1 MKILIPSHCLEFTG
15 EVQQVLLLAA
25 EQGFN
30 ISHIE
35 LGVNPT
41 QCIELV
47 DTETSRL
54 YSNLFESSGDG
65 DLERE
70 LMFLYGGQ
78 PQEICLPN
86 VVQIGVSYDERL
98 VDSWLHLDE
107 TTLLI
112 HTQTLSL
119 NQSWRHFAWVVASLA
134 LDFPLEDALVL
145 SRAAMNVSRETWPT
159 QFQHFPFIE
168 QPAVSITQTGFTT
181 LSKHSLGLYPVVDD
195 VEWIER
201 LLKLGINTIQLRI
214 KDPNKTSLE
223 QQIVKAILLG
233 REHKAQVFINDHWQ
247 LALKHNAFGIH
258 LGQEDVLD
266 ADLELIADSG
276 MALGLSTHG
285 YFELLRIH
293 QLSPS
298 YIALGH
304 IFPTTTKQMP
314 SKPQGLVRLGLYQKL
329 LDSMP
334 YGKSIGVPS
343 VAIGGIDLDN
353 IQQVREQGVSSV
365 AVVRAITE
373 AKNVEANVRE
383 LQSRFNR
390 TVNKQEV
397 FDAI

>member
-1 MKILIPSHCLEFTG
+1 VKILIPSHCLEFTG

-35 LGVNPT
+35 LGVSPT

-54 YSNLFESSGDG
+54 YSNLFELCGDG
-65 DLERE
+65 YLERE
-70 LMFLYGGQ
+70 LTFLYGGK
-78 PQEICLPN
+78 PQEVCLPS

-112 HTQTLSL
+112 HSQTLSS
-119 NQSWRHFAWVVASLA
+119 NQSWHHFAWVVASLA

-159 QFQHFPFIE
+159 QFQHFPVIE
-168 QPAVSITQTGFTT
+168 QPAVSIAQTGFTT
-181 LSKHSLGLYPVVDD
+181 LGKQSLGLYPVVDN

-201 LLKLGINTIQLRI
+201 LLKLGIKTIQLRI
-214 KDPNKTSLE
+214 KDPNEPSLE
-223 QQIVKAILLG
+223 QQIVKAIRLG
-233 REHKAQVFINDHWQ
+233 KEHKAQVFINDYWQ
-247 LALKHNAFGIH
+247 LALKHKAFGVH

-266 ADLELIADSG
+266 ADLELIAESG

-353 IQQVREQGVSSV
+353 IQQVIDQGVSSI

-383 LQSRFNR
+383 LQSKYSRNL
-390 TVNKQEV
+390 NKQEV

>member
-30 ISHIE
+30 ISNIE
-35 LGVNPT
+35 LGVSPT

-54 YSNLFESSGDG
+54 YSNLFELSGDG
-65 DLERE
+65 GLDRE
-70 LMFLYGGQ
+70 LTFLYEMK
-78 PQEICLPN
+78 PQEVCLPN

-112 HTQTLSL
+112 HSQSLSS
-119 NQSWRHFAWVVASLA
+119 NQSWRHFAWIVASLA

-159 QFQHFPFIE
+159 QFQHFPAIE
-168 QPAVSITQTGFTT
+168 QPAVSIAQTGFTT
-181 LSKHSLGLYPVVDD
+181 LGKQSLGLYPVVDN

-201 LLKLGINTIQLRI
+201 LLKLGIKTIQLRI
-214 KDPNKTSLE
+214 KDPNEPSLE
-223 QQIVKAILLG
+223 QQIAKAIQLG
-233 REHKAQVFINDHWQ
+233 REHKAQVFINDYWQ
-247 LALKHNAFGIH
+247 LALKHNAFGVH

-276 MALGLSTHG
+276 VALGLSTHG

-314 SKPQGLVRLGLYQKL
+314 SKPQGLVRLSLYQKL

-353 IQQVREQGVSSV
+353 IQQVLDQGVSSI

-373 AKNVEANVRE
+373 AKNVEDNVRE
-383 LQSRFNR
+383 LQSKFSRTSNR
-390 TVNKQEV
+390 QEV
-397 FDAI
+397 FDVI